1 MGELY
6 WASKEKEINDI
17 TDEENKDRE
26 KERDKKCNLGRI
38 IRMFRRKRRVSN
50 IRVREQDKEIYEVE

>member
-17 TDEENKDRE
+17 TNEENKDGE

-38 IRMFRRKRRVSN
+38 IRMFRRKRRVNN